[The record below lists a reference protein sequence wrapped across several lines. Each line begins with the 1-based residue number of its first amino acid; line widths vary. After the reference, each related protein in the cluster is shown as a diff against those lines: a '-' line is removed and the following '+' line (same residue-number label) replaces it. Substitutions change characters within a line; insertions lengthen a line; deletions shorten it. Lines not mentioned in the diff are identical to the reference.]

1 MICSYAFRY
10 CTKLES
16 VTFSKNMTR
25 ISQYAFAYCTSL
37 ETVSIENVVD
47 LDTDVFI
54 GCYNLIYTEYDNGY
68 YLGNKTN
75 PYLLL
80 VEPKTTNI
88 TSFNVNENCKG
99 VAAYAFK
106 DCIKLTSI
114 SLPDGIVSVGRGAF
128 NGCTSL
134 KFNEYSDA
142 YYLGNDTNPYLVLIT
157 AKSKTKTT
165 YVINGNCKVIGTDAF
180 AELKYFPKITIPD
193 AVIAINRAA
202 FSKCSNLEYVKI
214 GDGVTTIDIFAFDA
228 IAFNSADIIIGESV
242 SLIKN
247 DAFRNYNLLGKN
259 SNIYY
264 EGSEEEWNNI
274 TINCFN
280 AMEKFTIRYYS
291 EEEPT
296 ENINNYWRYV
306 DGVPTAW

>member
-1 MICSYAFRY
+1 MAHDGCLSSITIPSTYNGTIVSKIISFENSNFKNITIPDSVDTIGEGAFSN
-10 CTKLES
+10 CKNLES
-16 VTFSKNMTR
+16 IELPNKITKIAKNTFYGCSNLKN
-25 ISQYAFAYCTSL
+25 ISIPNSVDSVNTQAFLGCESL
-37 ETVSIENVVD
+37 E
-47 LDTDVFI
+47 
-54 GCYNLIYTEYDNGY
+54 YNTYDNAC
-68 YLGNKTN
+68 YLGNKSN

-80 VEPKTTNI
+80 VKPKTINI
-88 TSFNVNENCKG
+88 TSFNVNE
-99 VAAYAFK
+99 
-106 DCIKLTSI
+106 
-114 SLPDGIVSVGRGAF
+114 
-128 NGCTSL
+128 
-134 KFNEYSDA
+134 
-142 YYLGNDTNPYLVLIT
+142 
-157 AKSKTKTT
+157 
-165 YVINGNCKVIGTDAF
+165 NCKVIGTDAF
-180 AELKYFPKITIPD
+180 AELKSLTKITIPD
-193 AVIAINRAA
+193 SVIAINRAA

-247 DAFRNYNLLGKN
+247 DVFRSYNLLGKN

-264 EGSEEEWNNI
+264 AGSEEEWNNI
-274 TINCFN
+274 TIYCLN

>member
-1 MICSYAFRY
+1 MAHDGCLSSITIPSTYNGTIVSKIISFENSNFKNITIPDSVDTIGEGAFSN
-10 CTKLES
+10 CKNLES
-16 VTFSKNMTR
+16 IELPNKITKIAKNTFYGCSNLKN
-25 ISQYAFAYCTSL
+25 ISIPNSVDSVNTQAFLGCESL
-37 ETVSIENVVD
+37 E
-47 LDTDVFI
+47 
-54 GCYNLIYTEYDNGY
+54 YNTYDNAC
-68 YLGNKTN
+68 YLGNKSN

-80 VEPKTTNI
+80 VKPKTINI
-88 TSFNVNENCKG
+88 TSFNVNE
-99 VAAYAFK
+99 
-106 DCIKLTSI
+106 
-114 SLPDGIVSVGRGAF
+114 
-128 NGCTSL
+128 
-134 KFNEYSDA
+134 
-142 YYLGNDTNPYLVLIT
+142 
-157 AKSKTKTT
+157 
-165 YVINGNCKVIGTDAF
+165 NCKVIGTDAF
-180 AELKYFPKITIPD
+180 AELKYLTKITIPD
-193 AVIAINRAA
+193 SVIAINRAA

-247 DAFRNYNLLGKN
+247 DVFRSYNLLGKN

-264 EGSEEEWNNI
+264 AGSEEEWNNI
-274 TINCFN
+274 TIYCLN